1 MVNAYDLLFNLED
14 CPLGGFVGQ
23 GDMSQSVCFSRP
35 GRSSM
40 S

>member
-14 CPLGGFVGQ
+14 CLLGGFVGQ
-23 GDMSQSVCFSRP
+23 GDMNQSVCLSRR
-35 GRSSM
+35 GHSSM